1 MKSLFFICIL
11 FRKFYK
17 NKKYWIVKTYSIS
30 YEESI
35 YWLWKLR
42 IAYFGKSI
50 WLVFIIFWWSLCC
63 ENKTFYIYQPFLKS
77 PNKRPAKN
85 YCAYLKNHEMFK
97 DPGLKTFV
105 PIEHCTIEP
114 IFSKTLDLQRTT
126 FSNEQEHILLFFLT
140 FWVNAFMEIFN
151 PTGSCYKTLDK
162 NETDMQILCQEFN

>member
-17 NKKYWIVKTYSIS
+17 NKKYWIVLKTYSIS

-63 ENKTFYIYQPFLKS
+63 ENKTFCIYQPFLS

-97 DPGLKTFV
+97 DPGFKTFV
-105 PIEHCTIEP
+105 PIEHSTIVP
-114 IFSKTLDLQRTT
+114 IFSKTLDLRWTT
-126 FSNEQEHILLFFLT
+126 FSNEQEHIFF
-140 FWVNAFMEIFN
+140 FIFN
-151 PTGSCYKTLDK
+151 
-162 NETDMQILCQEFN
+162 ILSKRVHGDF